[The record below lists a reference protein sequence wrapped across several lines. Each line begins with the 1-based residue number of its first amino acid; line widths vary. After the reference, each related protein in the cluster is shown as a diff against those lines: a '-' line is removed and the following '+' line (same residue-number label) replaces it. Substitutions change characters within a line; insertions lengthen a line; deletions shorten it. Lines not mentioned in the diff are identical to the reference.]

1 MRNGVAGSGRWV
13 SASEVVRQV
22 QGRERSAVEVTREA
36 LERIEQLNPVY
47 GAVTFVDAEA
57 ALEQAEGVDRR
68 IASAEATGALAGVPT
83 LMKDLYGFRPGW
95 PTTLGGLPAA
105 RDDRAPDGVWSWF
118 PDRITRSDAVLLGQT
133 NSSTFGFRGVTDN
146 TVFGPSKN
154 PFDTARNPGGSSGG
168 SATAVAAGMVPL
180 AGASDAGGSIRIPA
194 AWTNTFGFQGSAGR
208 IPSAPRPSLFH
219 LGPHLYEGPITRT
232 VEDGLLAF
240 NQLQG
245 FDPHDPYSSPSS
257 RLSMGLLHEG
267 VRGKRIGLS
276 LDLGGFPVN
285 PRIRETILKSAEV
298 FDQLG
303 AIIEPVSINLRYSHH
318 ELTEMWL
325 RSMGTLML
333 ADLEGFAERG
343 ITPAQLGA
351 PDSVL
356 YWTEAAKRM
365 TLPEVS
371 RDRLMRTAVLDGLL
385 DAFDGRDLIIGPT
398 VVDVPVLNASD
409 GATVGPTE
417 VDGVA
422 VDPLIGW
429 CPTYLTNFSGS
440 PSASVPAGL
449 VDGLPVGMLVIGK
462 KHQDGDVFAAA
473 AAFEAAQPWAQHYAQ
488 VRE

>member
-1 MRNGVAGSGRWV
+1 
-13 SASEVVRQV
+13 
-22 QGRERSAVEVTREA
+22 VTREA
-36 LERIEQLNPVY
+36 IDRIEQLNPVY
-47 GAVTFVDAEA
+47 GAVTFLDPEA
-57 ALEQAEGVDRR
+57 ALEAAAGLDRR
-68 IASAEATGALAGVPT
+68 IANAETPGALAGVPT

-105 RDDRAPDGVWSWF
+105 RDDRAPAGVWSRY
-118 PDRITRSDAVLLGQT
+118 PDRITRSDAVLMGQT

-146 TVFGPSKN
+146 AVFGPSRN

-194 AWTNTFGFQGSAGR
+194 AWTNTFGFQASAGR
-208 IPSAPRPSLFH
+208 IPSTPRPSLFH

-240 NQLQG
+240 NELQG
-245 FDPHDPYSSPSS
+245 FDPHDPYSVPSQ
-257 RLSMGLLHEG
+257 RLPMEVLRAG

-285 PRIRETILKSAEV
+285 PRIREAMVRSAEV
-298 FDQLG
+298 LEGLG
-303 AIIEPVSINLRYSHH
+303 AIIEPVSINLGYSHQ

-333 ADLEGFAERG
+333 ADLEGFARRG
-343 ITPAQLGA
+343 IAPGELGA

-356 YWTEAAKRM
+356 HWTEAAKRM

-371 RDRLMRTAVLDGLL
+371 RDRLLRTAVLDGLL
-385 DAFDGRDLIIGPT
+385 DAIDGRDLLIGPT
-398 VVDVPVLNASD
+398 VVDLPVLNAPG
-409 GATVGPTE
+409 GATVGPAE
-417 VDGVA
+417 VNGVA

-462 KHQDGDVFAAA
+462 KHQDGEVFAAA
-473 AAFEAAQPWAQHYAQ
+473 AAFEEAQPWAQHYAQ
-488 VRE
+488 VQE